1 MSAFKLCEYRP
12 MQVKNPMHVLIRE
25 PVSPSLQMWQ
35 CWARKRELFVIVS
48 HSVSFKVLVLK
59 LSLPSWWHYEGPYK
73 NAKWKRKWR
82 RSAKQNEYV
91 YVREG
96 NCLWGSSPI
105 VFSTKC
111 SATCCNHFFFMMMK
125 VFLNQ
130 WFENLHVF
138 QLHLIYL
145 SLMVKDKQQYTEPN
159 T

>member
-1 MSAFKLCEYRP
+1 MGISCQHLSYVNTDQCKW
-12 MQVKNPMHVLIRE
+12 KNPMHVLIRE

-96 NCLWGSSPI
+96 NRLWGSSQAQRPL
-105 VFSTKC
+105 FSLPNALLLVAIIFFLWWWKYF
-111 SATCCNHFFFMMMK
+111 SISGLRTCMFSNYI
-125 VFLNQ
+125 LY
-130 WFENLHVF
+130 
-138 QLHLIYL
+138 I
-145 SLMVKDKQQYTEPN
+145 
-159 T
+159 